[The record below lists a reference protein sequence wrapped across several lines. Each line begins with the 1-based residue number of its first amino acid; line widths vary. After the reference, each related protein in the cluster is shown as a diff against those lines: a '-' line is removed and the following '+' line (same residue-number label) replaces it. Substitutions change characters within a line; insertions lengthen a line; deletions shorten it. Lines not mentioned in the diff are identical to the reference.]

1 MFGMRFARIAA
12 MLLLLAGAA
21 VLFLALRPGGG
32 DDADAPAEPARF
44 AVEIGPDGPGSPE
57 QLRVRQGQSVEL
69 TVTMPYDGDVHL
81 HGYDIMGS
89 TGPGQPPA
97 ELSFVADTPGRFDLE
112 AHGRWETIA
121 QLVVEP

>member
-1 MFGMRFARIAA
+1 MRCARIAVVIA
-12 MLLLLAGAA
+12 LLAGASL
-21 VLFLALRPGGG
+21 LFLALWPDS
-32 DDADAPAEPARF
+32 DDEADSPPEPARF
-44 AVEIGPDGPGSPE
+44 AVEVGEEGPGAVE
-57 QLRVRQGQSVEL
+57 QLRVRRGQRVEL
-69 TVTMPYDGDVHL
+69 TVAMPYEGPVHL
-81 HGYDIMGS
+81 HGYDIMET